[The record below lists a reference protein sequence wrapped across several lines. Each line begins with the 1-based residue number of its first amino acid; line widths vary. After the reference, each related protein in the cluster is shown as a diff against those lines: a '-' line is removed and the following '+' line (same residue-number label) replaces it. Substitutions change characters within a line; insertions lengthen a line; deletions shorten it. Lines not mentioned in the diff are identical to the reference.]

1 VTRGVGGG
9 VLKALFWDND
19 GVLVDTEEL
28 YFEATR
34 TVLARAGYELTTEQY
49 IDIGLHQG
57 RSVFDLIRD
66 RYDPEAIE
74 DLRSVRNDLYAE
86 RLSAGIPALDG
97 IQAVLAGLHRRVRMG
112 VVTSCNPDHFKL
124 IHRSTGLLQYFDFVL
139 TSHDYEHTK
148 PHPAPYL
155 AALARSGF
163 APDECIAIEDSPRGL
178 LAAHAA
184 GLRCVVIPRG
194 LTIGGDFTGAYR
206 VASDTRELSDIL
218 APLIEE

>member
-1 VTRGVGGG
+1 
-9 VLKALFWDND
+9 VLKAVFWDND

-34 TVLARAGYELTTEQY
+34 TVLARAGYNLTAEQY

-66 RYDPEAIE
+66 GYDADAIE
-74 DLRSVRNDLYAE
+74 DLRAVRNDLYAD

-97 IQAVLAGLHRRVRMG
+97 IEAVLAGLYGRVRMG
-112 VVTSCNPDHFKL
+112 VVTSSNPDHFAL
-124 IHRSTGLLQYFDFVL
+124 IHRTTGLLQYFDFVL
-139 TSHDYEHTK
+139 TNRDYAHTK

-163 APDECIAIEDSPRGL
+163 TPNECIALEDSPRGL
-178 LAAHAA
+178 LAAQAA
-184 GLRCVVIPRG
+184 GLRCVVVPRG
-194 LTIGGDFTGAYR
+194 LTRGGDFTGAYR
-206 VASDTRELSDIL
+206 VVADASEIADIL